1 MSMDIS
7 DFYQTFFDE
16 ADELLAD
23 MEQHLLVLQP
33 EAPDAEQLNAIFRA
47 AHSIKGG
54 AGTFGFS
61 VLQETT
67 HLMENLLDE
76 ARRGEMQ
83 LNTDIINLFLE
94 TKDIMQEQ
102 LDAYKQSQEPDAAS
116 FDYICQALRQLAL
129 EAKGET
135 PSAVTRLS
143 VVAKSEPQDEQ
154 SRNQL
159 PRRIILSR
167 LKAGEVDLLEEE
179 LGHLTTLT
187 DVVKGVDSLSAIL
200 PGDIAEDDI
209 TAVLCFVIEADQI
222 TFETVEVSPKISTPP
237 VLKLAAEQAPTG
249 RVEREKTT
257 RSSESTSI
265 RVAVEKVDQL
275 INLVGELVITQSMLA
290 QRSSELDPVNHGD
303 LITSM
308 GQLQRNARDLQE
320 SVMSIRMM
328 PMEYVFSRYPRLVRD
343 LAGKLGKQVELTLV
357 GSSTE
362 LDKSLI
368 ERIIDPLTHLVR
380 NSLDH
385 GIELPEKRLAA
396 GKNSVGNLILSAEHQ
411 GGNICIEVT
420 DDGAGLNRERILA
433 KAASQ
438 GLTVSENMSDDEVA
452 MLIFAPGFSTAEQVT
467 DVSGRGVGMDVVKR
481 NIQEMGGHVEIQSK
495 QGTGTTIRILL
506 PLTLAILDGMSV
518 RVADEVFILP
528 LNAVM
533 ESLQPREA
541 INFMVITKGA
551 GRIAE
556 VGARFVLDGMPGKQ
570 MAIDADLNAGLIGED
585 EAKKRRS
592 EVTQEADFYGSMD
605 GASKFVR
612 GDAIAGILIM
622 VINVVGGLL
631 VGVLQHGMSMGH
643 AAESYTLLTI
653 GDGLVAQIPA
663 LVISTAA
670 GVIVTRVSTDQD
682 VGEQMVNQLFS
693 NPSVMLLSAA
703 VLGLLGLVPGMPNLV
718 FLLFTAGLLGLAW
731 WIRGREQKAPA
742 EPKPVKMAE
751 NNAVVEA
758 TWNDVQLEDSLGM
771 EVGYRLSPM
780 VDFQQDGEL
789 LGRIRSIRK
798 KFAQEMGFLPPVV
811 HIRDNMDLQ
820 PARYRILMK
829 GVEIGS
835 GDAYP
840 GRWLAINPG
849 TAAGTLPGEATVDPA
864 FGLNAIWIESALKEQ
879 AQIQGYTVVEAST
892 VVATHLNHLISQ
904 HAAELFGRQ
913 EAQQLLDRV
922 AQEMPK
928 LTEDL
933 VPGVVTLTTLHK
945 VLQNLLDEKVPIR
958 DMRTILE
965 TLAEHA
971 PIQSDPHELTAV
983 VRVAL
988 GRAITQQWFPGKDEV
1003 HVIGLD
1009 TPLERLLLQALQGG
1023 GGLEP
1028 GLADR
1033 LLAQTQEA
1041 LSRQE
1046 MVGAPPVLLVNHAL
1060 RPLLSR
1066 FLRRSLPQLVVLSN
1080 LELSDNRHIR
1090 MTATIGGK

>member
-129 EAKGET
+129 EAKDET

-187 DVVKGVDSLSAIL
+187 DVVKGADSLSAIL
-200 PGDIAEDDI
+200 TGDIAEDDI

-541 INFMVITKGA
+541 DLHPLAGGERVLEVRGEYLPIVELWKVFNVAGAKTEATQGIVVILQSG
-551 GRIAE
+551 GRRYALL
-556 VGARFVLDGMPGKQ
+556 VDQ
-570 MAIDADLNAGLIGED
+570 LIGQHQVVVKNLESNYR
-585 EAKKRRS
+585 K
-592 EVTQEADFYGSMD
+592 VP
-605 GASKFVR
+605 
-612 GDAIAGILIM
+612 GI
-622 VINVVGGLL
+622 
-631 VGVLQHGMSMGH
+631 S
-643 AAESYTLLTI
+643 AATI
-653 GDGLVAQIPA
+653 LGDGSVALIVDVSA
-663 LVISTAA
+663 LQAINREQRMANTAA
-670 GVIVTRVSTDQD
+670 
-682 VGEQMVNQLFS
+682 
-693 NPSVMLLSAA
+693 
-703 VLGLLGLVPGMPNLV
+703 
-718 FLLFTAGLLGLAW
+718 
-731 WIRGREQKAPA
+731 
-742 EPKPVKMAE
+742 
-751 NNAVVEA
+751 
-758 TWNDVQLEDSLGM
+758 
-771 EVGYRLSPM
+771 
-780 VDFQQDGEL
+780 
-789 LGRIRSIRK
+789 
-798 KFAQEMGFLPPVV
+798 
-811 HIRDNMDLQ
+811 
-820 PARYRILMK
+820 
-829 GVEIGS
+829 
-835 GDAYP
+835 
-840 GRWLAINPG
+840 
-849 TAAGTLPGEATVDPA
+849 
-864 FGLNAIWIESALKEQ
+864 
-879 AQIQGYTVVEAST
+879 
-892 VVATHLNHLISQ
+892 
-904 HAAELFGRQ
+904 
-913 EAQQLLDRV
+913 
-922 AQEMPK
+922 
-928 LTEDL
+928 
-933 VPGVVTLTTLHK
+933 
-945 VLQNLLDEKVPIR
+945 
-958 DMRTILE
+958 
-965 TLAEHA
+965 
-971 PIQSDPHELTAV
+971 
-983 VRVAL
+983 
-988 GRAITQQWFPGKDEV
+988 
-1003 HVIGLD
+1003 
-1009 TPLERLLLQALQGG
+1009 
-1023 GGLEP
+1023 
-1028 GLADR
+1028 
-1033 LLAQTQEA
+1033 
-1041 LSRQE
+1041 
-1046 MVGAPPVLLVNHAL
+1046 
-1060 RPLLSR
+1060 
-1066 FLRRSLPQLVVLSN
+1066 
-1080 LELSDNRHIR
+1080 
-1090 MTATIGGK
+1090 